1 MKNIILNICKKLEG
15 NSYDDEYF
23 EVVRIEPDRNNDY
36 IVVVRLIDAKSEKQ
50 KVVEDESNK

>member
-1 MKNIILNICKKLEG
+1 MKNIILNICEKLKG
-15 NSYDDEYF
+15 NSYDNEYF

-36 IVVVRLIDAKSEKQ
+36 IVIVRLIDTKSEKQ